1 MEFKS
6 FNLGIFALFF
16 KRNPLSSSRITN
28 GEVQRQLS
36 GVQPVAIARCK
47 MVIMS
52 PKIYEAFAS
61 WNKWNDQKSDPAAL
75 SR

>member
-1 MEFKS
+1 M
-6 FNLGIFALFF
+6 
-16 KRNPLSSSRITN
+16 TN

-36 GVQPVAIARCK
+36 GAQPVAITCCK

-52 PKIYEAFAS
+52 PKIYEAFSS
-61 WNKWNDQKSDPAAL
+61 WNKWNDQTSDPAAL